1 MTSIHELTAVRPPR
15 DSCLTVGVFDGVH
28 LGHQHLLRALV
39 KEGVESHLSTGV
51 ITFQNHPMEVLV
63 PGTLVPSI
71 TTIEKQVALIQE
83 LGIDFVIPITFTSEI
98 SKMKAKEFVLDLQN
112 NLRMKKLIIGPDFA
126 LGHRRDGTPEIL
138 HDMGEASGFSVIT
151 VEPFLLDKNAVN
163 STAIRNAITKGDIRI
178 ATSLLGR
185 LFTLD
190 GKVVNGDGRGGNLL
204 NHPTANLEVGSN
216 LVIPGDGIYAT
227 WAYFQGERYRA
238 ATSIGVRPTFGSD
251 RHTVESFILDYTGNL
266 YGQSMK
272 LEFVEYLREQ
282 VTFQHIKDLKEQ
294 IHIDVKQIRRL
305 LKN

>member
-71 TTIEKQVALIQE
+71 TTIKKQVELIQE
-83 LGIDFVIPITFTSEI
+83 LGIDFVIPTTFTSEI
-98 SKMKAKEFVLDLQN
+98 SKMKAKEFVLNLQN

-126 LGHRRDGTPEIL
+126 LGHRRDGTPKIL
-138 HDMGEASGFSVIT
+138 HDMGKTSGFSVIT
-151 VEPFLLDKNAVN
+151 VEPFLLDKKVVN
-163 STAIRNAITKGDIRI
+163 STAIRNTITKGEIRI

-190 GKVVNGDGRGGNLL
+190 GKVVNGDCRGGSLL
-204 NHPTANLEVGSN
+204 NHPTANLENDSN
-216 LVIPGDGIYAT
+216 LVIPRDGIYAT
-227 WAYFQGERYRA
+227 WA
-238 ATSIGVRPTFGSD
+238 TSSGVRPTFGSD
-251 RHTVESFILDYTGNL
+251 RHTIESFILDYSGNL
-266 YGQSMK
+266 YGQSMQ

-282 VTFQHIKDLKEQ
+282 VTFQNIKDLKEQ
-294 IHIDVKQIRRL
+294 MQIDVEQIRRL

>member
-1 MTSIHELTAVRPPR
+1 
-15 DSCLTVGVFDGVH
+15 VFDGVH

-238 ATSIGVRPTFGSD
+238 ATSIGVRPT
-251 RHTVESFILDYTGNL
+251 
-266 YGQSMK
+266 SMDK
-272 LEFVEYLREQ
+272 V
-282 VTFQHIKDLKEQ
+282 
-294 IHIDVKQIRRL
+294 
-305 LKN
+305 

>member
-1 MTSIHELTAVRPPR
+1 
-15 DSCLTVGVFDGVH
+15 VFDGVH